1 MYKKINIF
9 LIGCFSLLTIYT
21 NIGFMLYIP
30 ILFYYLIKNI
40 KNLYLFTISGVTS
53 LLLSF
58 FNFEQNYYK
67 MLVSHLVPFLL
78 LILIMFF
85 VVWIL
90 NKVSKTYFVYI
101 FIILLNITMQ
111 FIYFKQITNTL
122 NFIIFLGISILL
134 YIFLEKNLIDS
145 ISNHNNLYNNAY
157 VSIIISIICIFGGAQ
172 LKIHNINIGIIVAI
186 YFCMYFG
193 TNYKNIYSCLYNV
206 LSCFMMLFLY
216 KDFDAILI
224 LIIGSFYMLKI
235 SYPIIFCTLFCTSLI
250 FLQTNFNHE
259 ILLSIMLISII
270 FEFLKHFLIKDTLSD
285 ELVANKLYSQ
295 ITSNITNEVLGF
307 ASFLD
312 KCVSNFKDTNEYN
325 QLIHNSIQT
334 IITNNC
340 SKCQQFKDCKNY
352 YRNNLIVIFKNMLLN
367 KNIQNDDYMYFKN
380 NCLKYNDIYTLA
392 NTLCKRF
399 NLDTLKLH
407 NSSLIVQLIGV
418 SNTLR
423 KYAIDIVSK
432 PELDAKKIFNI
443 KKDILNYGY
452 DLTYIEVI
460 KSFENDF
467 LIEIGINKEEVD
479 EVLKSLK
486 MILSKTLDE
495 KVSIIFQKN
504 EHTTSYYRVI
514 PEMKI
519 NIQYGFG
526 TISAN
531 NNNICGDN
539 YLIKETN
546 NGKFISAISDGM
558 GNGYNAFKDSNETL
572 NLVSNVL
579 EQNLE
584 PSTAIEIINTFY
596 SIQEHL
602 ERYSTLD
609 LLEINR
615 HTKSAKFYKMG
626 ATSSYVIKKN
636 GTLNKIYNQNLPFGI
651 DDYIENKEILLEEED
666 LILMSSDGIF
676 ENLIEGDELDIF
688 IKKIRGLSPQKI
700 VFEIL
705 QYTMNNKIKVKD
717 DATLIAL
724 KVKSV

>member
-9 LIGCFSLLTIYT
+9 IIGCLSLLTIYT
-21 NIGFMLYIP
+21 DIGFMLYIP
-30 ILFYYLIKNI
+30 LLFYYLVKNI
-40 KNLYLFTISGVTS
+40 KNLYLFTISGIVS

-58 FNFEQNYYK
+58 LYYK
-67 MLVSHLVPFLL
+67 DNFNEMLLTHLVPFLL
-78 LILIMFF
+78 LILIIFF

-90 NKVSKTYFVYI
+90 NKISKNYFIYI
-101 FIILLNITMQ
+101 FIVLLNITMQ
-111 FIYFKQITNTL
+111 FIFFKQISNYLTFL
-122 NFIIFLGISILL
+122 IYLGISLLL

-145 ISNHNNLYNNAY
+145 LSKSNSFYNNAY
-157 VSIIISIICIFGGAQ
+157 VSIIISIICIFGAAQ
-172 LKIHNINIGIIVAI
+172 FRVLNCNCGILAGI
-186 YFCMYFG
+186 YFSMYFG
-193 TNYKNIYSCLYNV
+193 TNYKNIYSSLYN
-206 LSCFMMLFLY
+206 LISSFILLFLFQE
-216 KDFDAILI
+216 FDAILI
-224 LIIGSFYMLKI
+224 LIVGSFYTLKI
-235 SYPIIFCTLFCTSLI
+235 NYPIIFCTLFCTTLI
-250 FLQTNFNHE
+250 FVQPNFNQE
-259 ILLSIMLISII
+259 LLLCIMVISIL
-270 FEFLKHFLIKDTLSD
+270 FEVLKHYLIKDILSD
-285 ELVANKLYSQ
+285 EIVINKLYSQ

-325 QLIHNSIQT
+325 KLLHNSIQT

-340 SKCQQFKDCKNY
+340 SKCSQFRDCKNY
-352 YRNNLIVIFKNMLLN
+352 YRNNLIIIFKNMLLN
-367 KNIQNDDYMYFKN
+367 QPMHNNDYIYFKN
-380 NCLKYNDIYTLA
+380 NCLKFNEIQSLS

-407 NSSLIVQLIGV
+407 NSSLIVQLMGV
-418 SNTLR
+418 SNSLR
-423 KYAIDIVSK
+423 KYAIDIVSRK
-432 PELDAKKIFNI
+432 ELDAQVVFEI

-460 KSFENDF
+460 KPFENDF
-467 LIEIGINKEEVD
+467 VIEVGINKEEIE
-479 EVLKSLK
+479 EVTRNLQKLISN
-486 MILSKTLDE
+486 TLRE

-504 EHTTSYYRVI
+504 ENSTSYYRIV

-531 NNNICGDN
+531 NNSICGDN
-539 YLIKETN
+539 YIIKETN

-572 NLVSNVL
+572 NLVSSVL

-584 PSTAIEIINTFY
+584 ASTALEIINTFY
-596 SIQEHL
+596 AIQEHL

-615 HTKSAKFYKMG
+615 HTMSARFYKMG
-626 ATSSYVIKKN
+626 ATSSYIIKNN
-636 GTLNKIYNQNLPFGI
+636 GTINKIYNQNLPFGI
-651 DDYIENKEILLEEED
+651 EDYINNKEIILEADD

-676 ENLIEGDELDIF
+676 ENIIEGDELDIF
-688 IKKIRGLSPQKI
+688 IKKIRGFNPQKI
-700 VFEIL
+700 VYEIL

-724 KVKSV
+724 KVKNI